1 MPGGIVVK
9 ADPGL
14 LGEDVMV
21 KSEPVDLQEFYA
33 SQLQVVLVIVFD
45 RFDRFYKKINKLPR
59 F

>member
-1 MPGGIVVK
+1 MK

-33 SQLQVVLVIVFD
+33 SQLQVVLVIVFE
-45 RFDRFYKKINKLPR
+45 RFRSFLEKKSINFQDFKTV
-59 F
+59 FC

>member
-1 MPGGIVVK
+1 MK

-33 SQLQVVLVIVFD
+33 SQLQVVLVIVFE
-45 RFDRFYKKINKLPR
+45 RFRSFLEKSQ
-59 F
+59 